1 MQRCLSWKNECNQT
15 PKMSD
20 FVEAYLS
27 YILCMLT
34 MHNNPLILKYF
45 CIFIDLFLTF
55 AIQ

>member
-1 MQRCLSWKNECNQT
+1 
-15 PKMSD
+15 MSD
-20 FVEAYLS
+20 FVLAYLS

-45 CIFIDLFLTF
+45 CIFIEIILIF

>member
-1 MQRCLSWKNECNQT
+1 MDLPWENGCSKT
-15 PKMSD
+15 PKISY
-20 FVEAYLS
+20 FVKAYLS

-45 CIFIDLFLTF
+45 CIFIDFFLIF